1 MKITTADDL
10 DAARARTRATNKPAR
25 TGRAGTGY
33 DLHRLVDGRPRVI
46 GGVTIPFD
54 KGPLGHSDGDA
65 VVHALVDAIL
75 GASGLGDMGK
85 HFPSGDPHWKD
96 TSGVEFLK
104 VVATKLEE
112 EGWTITSAHVIAIA
126 EEPRLSPYL
135 QAMSDAM
142 SSALGLE
149 PGTIAVGATTT
160 RALAAASS
168 GAAERAIRSVERLRS
183 HTER

>member
-1 MKITTADDL
+1 MTPRIGHGI
-10 DAARARTRATNKPAR
+10 DAHRFIP
-25 TGRAGTGY
+25 GRH
-33 DLHRLVDGRPRVI
+33 LML
-46 GGVTIPFD
+46 GGVLVPYSR
-54 KGPLGHSDGDA
+54 GLLGHSDGDA
-65 VVHALVDAIL
+65 VVHALVDAIF

-85 HFPSGDPHWKD
+85 HFPSSDPHWKD

-112 EGWTITSAHVIAIA
+112 AGWTITSAHVIAIA

-160 RALAAASS
+160 DGMGFSGRSEGIAAS
-168 GAAERAIRSVERLRS
+168 ATVLLERR
-183 HTER
+183 

>member
-1 MKITTADDL
+1 MTPRIGHGI
-10 DAARARTRATNKPAR
+10 DAHRFIP
-25 TGRAGTGY
+25 GRH
-33 DLHRLVDGRPRVI
+33 LML
-46 GGVTIPFD
+46 GGVLVPYSR
-54 KGPLGHSDGDA
+54 GLLGHSDGDA

-96 TSGVEFLK
+96 TSGCEFLT
-104 VVATKLEE
+104 VVATKLAE

-160 RALAAASS
+160 DGMGFSGRSEGIAAS
-168 GAAERAIRSVERLRS
+168 ATVLLERR
-183 HTER
+183 